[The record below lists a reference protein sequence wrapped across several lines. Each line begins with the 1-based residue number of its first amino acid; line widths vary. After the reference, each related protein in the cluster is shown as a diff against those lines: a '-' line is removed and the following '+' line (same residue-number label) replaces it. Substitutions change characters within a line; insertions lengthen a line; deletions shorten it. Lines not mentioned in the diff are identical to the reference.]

1 MFKKILVCL
10 DGSELAEKILP
21 YAVEQAKRFGSEL
34 ILFKVFSE
42 PALISLAL
50 PGIPGVP
57 IDTAGV
63 HQRLAEDEKVTEEY
77 LKNTMVNLQTEKTLQ
92 VSYAFTQG
100 AAGQAIIDYCGK
112 HEIELIAIATHGRS
126 GPGRVVLGSV
136 ADYVI
141 RHSSSPILLIR
152 PTMEKGK

>member
-42 PALISLAL
+42 PTLISLAL

-57 IDTAGV
+57 IDTAGAQ
-63 HQRLAEDEKVTEEY
+63 QRLVEDEKVTEEY
-77 LKNTMVNLQTEKTLQ
+77 LKNTMVNLQAEKTLR
-92 VSYAFTQG
+92 VSYAFMRG
-100 AAGQAIIDYCGK
+100 AAGPAIIEYCDQ

-141 RHSSSPILLIR
+141 HHSRLPILLVR